1 MTTITTVAVAVAFAF
16 RSIAL
21 IVPNSL
27 KTKKPAA
34 QDILAAYEANKDS
47 FDLAKDGTTA
57 RRKSIEVNLHVPTI
71 ESLAGCEYAQQLI
84 TDAVADFVKDKYV
97 DKFVDIGAHDW
108 ATVKAAWKES
118 LESKGGFAP
127 CPYSDAD
134 FLAAQAALDSHL
146 DKVAPKLGL
155 QCQAVIKN
163 RCAKAQVQKAVLPWG
178 YSVATL
184 DKLYFRVIEAAEQA
198 AVDGNENTVGALA
211 YCAERIETLKA
222 AIAAESL
229 TEDDM

>member
-1 MTTITTVAVAVAFAF
+1 MTTTTTISTAYVF

-21 IVPNSL
+21 VVPNSL
-27 KTKKPAA
+27 KTKKPASA
-34 QDILAAYEANKDS
+34 DILEHYEANREA

-57 RRKSIEVNLHVPTI
+57 RRKTVEVNLNIPTVA
-71 ESLAGCEYAQQLI
+71 SLAGDDYAQQLI
-84 TDAVADFVKDKYV
+84 GDAVAEFVKDHYI
-97 DKFVDIGAHDW
+97 DKFLPVGDHTWD
-108 ATVKAAWKES
+108 TVKAAWKES

-127 CPYSDAD
+127 CPYSDED
-134 FLAAQAALDSHL
+134 FIAAQACLDAHL

-155 QCQAVIKN
+155 QCLSVVKN

-184 DKLYFRVIEAAEQA
+184 DKLYVRVIEAAEQA
-198 AVDGNENTVGALA
+198 ALEGSENTVGALA
-211 YCAERIETLKA
+211 YCAERIETLKT